1 MSMDAEDDGL
11 NDNEEDGDA
20 AGAATRG
27 ASCLNMNP
35 MCMALPAA
43 GGTHARDSITRTR
56 EMATADHVTHVGPA
70 LLAAITAADGEK
82 CLHVVLALK
91 KYDLLK
97 PETRRSGRPAAS
109 GAAAADDGS
118 IILCC
123 CPRGLWQ
130 TGLITQ
136 MRDKLS

>member
-1 MSMDAEDDGL
+1 
-11 NDNEEDGDA
+11 
-20 AGAATRG
+20 
-27 ASCLNMNP
+27 
-35 MCMALPAA
+35 
-43 GGTHARDSITRTR
+43 
-56 EMATADHVTHVGPA
+56 MATADHVTHVGPA

-82 CLHVVLALK
+82 CLHVVLSLK